1 MHNYLHFTEFF
12 FNFAPPSGFINN
24 IKAMSKSKV
33 YTCTGDQGATSLVG
47 GQRVKK
53 TDIRIEAYGSVDELN
68 ANIGVLIAIPN
79 LQPQFVDLLRR
90 VQNKLFNIGAY
101 LATPNPENAL
111 TVCSGL
117 SYEDIERLEHCIDEM
132 DEQLPPLNNFVLP
145 GGTHRSAVAHV
156 CRTMCRRCER
166 RIVALADTTY
176 VDPNVL
182 KFVNRLSDFL
192 FVFARFNNVANQFDE
207 IFWDKTC

>member
-1 MHNYLHFTEFF
+1 MT
-12 FNFAPPSGFINN
+12 
-24 IKAMSKSKV
+24 KSKI
-33 YTCTGDQGATSLVG
+33 YTRTGDLGVTSLVG
-47 GQRVKK
+47 GQKVKK

-68 ANIGVLIAIPN
+68 ANLGVLIAIPN
-79 LQPQFVDLLRR
+79 LQSEYVDLLRF

-101 LATPNPENAL
+101 LATPNVDNAITHYNGL
-111 TVCSGL
+111 TH
-117 SYEDIERLEHCIDEM
+117 EDIERIETSIDVM
-132 DEQLPPLNNFVLP
+132 DAQLPPLTSFVLP

-166 RIVALADTTY
+166 RIVALSDTTY

-207 IFWDKTC
+207 IFWDKNC

>member
-1 MHNYLHFTEFF
+1 MT
-12 FNFAPPSGFINN
+12 
-24 IKAMSKSKV
+24 KSKV
-33 YTCTGDQGATSLVG
+33 YTCTGDTGATSLVG
-47 GQRVKK
+47 GMRVKK

-68 ANIGVLIAIPN
+68 ANIGVLVAIPN
-79 LQPQFVDLLRR
+79 LQPEYVDLLRR

-101 LATPNPENAL
+101 LATHD
-111 TVCSGL
+111 
-117 SYEDIERLEHCIDEM
+117 DIERIERCIDEM
-132 DEQLPPLNNFVLP
+132 DAQLPPLTNFVLP

-207 IFWDKTC
+207 IFWDKNC

>member
-1 MHNYLHFTEFF
+1 
-12 FNFAPPSGFINN
+12 
-24 IKAMSKSKV
+24 MSKSKV

-68 ANIGVLIAIPN
+68 SNIGVLIAIPN

-90 VQNKLFNIGAY
+90 VQNKLFNIGSY
-101 LATPNPENAL
+101 LATPNPDNAL
-111 TVCSGL
+111 TVCNGL
-117 SYEDIERLEHCIDEM
+117 SYEDIERLERSIDEM
-132 DEQLPPLNNFVLP
+132 DEELPPLNNFVLP

-207 IFWDKTC
+207 IFWDKNC

>member
-1 MHNYLHFTEFF
+1 
-12 FNFAPPSGFINN
+12 
-24 IKAMSKSKV
+24 MSKSKV

-111 TVCSGL
+111 TVCKGL
-117 SYEDIERLEHCIDEM
+117 SHEDIERLEACIDEM

-207 IFWDKTC
+207 IFWDKNC

>member
-1 MHNYLHFTEFF
+1 
-12 FNFAPPSGFINN
+12 
-24 IKAMSKSKV
+24 MSKSKV

>member
-1 MHNYLHFTEFF
+1 MSWT
-12 FNFAPPSGFINN
+12 N
-24 IKAMSKSKV
+24 IITMSKSKV

-53 TDIRIEAYGSVDELN
+53 TDIRIEAYGSIDELN

-111 TVCSGL
+111 TVCKGL
-117 SYEDIERLEHCIDEM
+117 SYEDIERLELSIDEM

-207 IFWDKTC
+207 IFWDKNC

>member
-1 MHNYLHFTEFF
+1 MT
-12 FNFAPPSGFINN
+12 
-24 IKAMSKSKV
+24 KSKV
-33 YTCTGDQGATSLVG
+33 YTCTGDTGATSLVG
-47 GQRVKK
+47 GMRVKK

-68 ANIGVLIAIPN
+68 ANIGVLVAIPN
-79 LQPQFVDLLRR
+79 LQPEYVDLLRR

-101 LATPNPENAL
+101 LATPNPDNAI
-111 TVCSGL
+111 TQCPGL
-117 SYEDIERLEHCIDEM
+117 SHDDIERIEKCIDEM
-132 DEQLPPLNNFVLP
+132 DIQLPPLTNFVLP

-207 IFWDKTC
+207 IFWDKNC

>member
-1 MHNYLHFTEFF
+1 MT
-12 FNFAPPSGFINN
+12 
-24 IKAMSKSKV
+24 KSKV
-33 YTCTGDQGATSLVG
+33 YTCTGDTGATSLVG
-47 GQRVKK
+47 GVRVKK

-68 ANIGVLIAIPN
+68 ANIGVLVAIPN
-79 LQPQFVDLLRR
+79 LQPEYVDLLRR
-90 VQNKLFNIGAY
+90 IQNKLFNIGSY
-101 LATPNPENAL
+101 LATPNPTNAI
-111 TVCSGL
+111 TECRGL
-117 SYEDIERLEHCIDEM
+117 SHNDIEHLEHYIDVM
-132 DEQLPPLNNFVLP
+132 DAELPRLNTFVLP

-182 KFVNRLSDFL
+182 RFVNRLSDFL

-207 IFWDKTC
+207 ILWDKDC

>member
-1 MHNYLHFTEFF
+1 MD
-12 FNFAPPSGFINN
+12 A
-24 IKAMSKSKV
+24 
-33 YTCTGDQGATSLVG
+33 
-47 GQRVKK
+47 
-53 TDIRIEAYGSVDELN
+53 EL
-68 ANIGVLIAIPN
+68 P
-79 LQPQFVDLLRR
+79 
-90 VQNKLFNIGAY
+90 
-101 LATPNPENAL
+101 
-111 TVCSGL
+111 
-117 SYEDIERLEHCIDEM
+117 RL
-132 DEQLPPLNNFVLP
+132 NTFVLP

-207 IFWDKTC
+207 ILWDKDC